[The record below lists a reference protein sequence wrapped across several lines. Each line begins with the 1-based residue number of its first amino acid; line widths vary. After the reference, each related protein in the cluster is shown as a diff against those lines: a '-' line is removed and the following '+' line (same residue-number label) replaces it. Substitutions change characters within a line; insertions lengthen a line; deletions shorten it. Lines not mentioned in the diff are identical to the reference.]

1 MTANNIVIPT
11 YLQMFFQ
18 LKWYCRR
25 ANYRNYSNKF
35 CMASPEAVVQRCSV
49 KKLLLKFAQH
59 SQENTC
65 VGAPIQMFSYE
76 FCKIFKNTYFEE
88 HLCTTASVSQIIHSS
103 KQHYRTCFPVEL
115 NINIKRKK
123 FNLKLRSSFFLKVLN
138 LN

>member
-49 KKLLLKFAQH
+49 KNIFIKLTQNK
-59 SQENTC
+59 QENTC
-65 VGAPIQMFSYE
+65 VGVSFQRPATLLKRDF
-76 FCKIFKNTYFEE
+76 NTR
-88 HLCTTASVSQIIHSS
+88 V
-103 KQHYRTCFPVEL
+103 
-115 NINIKRKK
+115 
-123 FNLKLRSSFFLKVLN
+123 FL
-138 LN
+138 